1 MGGPSGGDGGGVDI
15 SGGGGGDF
23 SGGGGSPSGGGGFF
37 SSIGTGIE
45 DAFSSASDSIGGLFE
60 PDKPFGSSVDPS
72 KAEYDR
78 SGGTGAPENLEAIR
92 LDAEYDPETGEPL
105 NESAVKMEK
114 LYDDWEAKEDI
125 KVDPKEIS
133 KGLAKAAEKFK
144 SSDGGGPIAQG
155 SMPGMPSMPRGSV
168 SYTPVGNDYGA
179 QTARKYAELTNRQV
193 EKLLSQAIRP
203 RSIKSLV

>member
-1 MGGPSGGDGGGVDI
+1 MGKDTPAGGTTGAPS
-15 SGGGGGDF
+15 S
-23 SGGGGSPSGGGGFF
+23 GGFF
-37 SSIGTGIE
+37 SSMGTGIE

-72 KAEYDR
+72 KAEYDH

-92 LDAEYDPETGEPL
+92 LDAEYGDEGEPL

-114 LYDDWEAKEDI
+114 LYDDWEAKKDI

>member
-1 MGGPSGGDGGGVDI
+1 MGGPSGGDGGGGGVDI
-15 SGGGGGDF
+15 

-37 SSIGTGIE
+37 SSMSNSIG
-45 DAFSSASDSIGGLFE
+45 DAFNGRTEVNPSDEIQQGFMYGDDEDTSLFGDWATGE
-60 PDKPFGSSVDPS
+60 EGSLSGYTAELDPS
-72 KAEYDR
+72 
-78 SGGTGAPENLEAIR
+78 TGKTK
-92 LDAEYDPETGEPL
+92 YF
-105 NESAVKMEK
+105 K
-114 LYDDWEAKEDI
+114 DI
-125 KVDPKEIS
+125 KADPKAIS
-133 KGLAKAAEKFK
+133 KGLEKAAEKLK
-144 SSDGGGPIAQG
+144 SSGGGGPIAQG